1 MTSPGLPTALVVEI
15 PEAEPAVG
23 PLRDRLDPNAR
34 LGVPAHIT
42 VIYPFAPAEAI
53 DTAARQRLADLFGSI
68 FSFGFR
74 LDQVGW
80 FGQDVL
86 WLGPA
91 DPAPFRALTER
102 VVAEFPAYPPFEGR
116 FAEVIAHLTVGH
128 GQPVGD
134 LRAAEEVV
142 RAGLPIVATARAVT
156 LLTSEPGG
164 RWRRTARFSLGR

>member
-1 MTSPGLPTALVVEI
+1 MTSPGLPTALIVEI

-23 PLRDRLDPNAR
+23 QLRDRLDPNAR

-91 DPAPFRALTER
+91 DPAPFRVLTER
-102 VVAEFPAYPPFEGR
+102 VVAAFPAYPPFEGR
-116 FAEVIAHLTVGH
+116 FSEVVVHLTVGQ
-128 GQPVGD
+128 GGPVGE
-134 LRAAEEVV
+134 LRSAEEAV
-142 RAGLPIVATARAVT
+142 RPRLPIDGTVRAVT
-156 LLTSEPGG
+156 LLTSEADG
-164 RWRRTARFSLGR
+164 RWRRRATFSLGW

>member
-1 MTSPGLPTALVVEI
+1 MTSPGLPTALIVEI

-91 DPAPFRALTER
+91 DPAPFQALTER
-102 VVAEFPAYPPFEGR
+102 VAAEFPAYPPFEGR
-116 FAEVIAHLTVGH
+116 FAEVVVHLTVGQ
-128 GQPVGD
+128 GGPVGE
-134 LRAAEEVV
+134 LRAAEEAV
-142 RAGLPIVATARAVT
+142 RPRLPIDGAVRAVT
-156 LLTSEPGG
+156 LLASEPGG
-164 RWRRTARFSLGR
+164 RWRRRATFSLGW

>member
-23 PLRDRLDPNAR
+23 PLRDRLDANAR

-53 DTAARQRLADLFGSI
+53 DRVARQRLADLFGSI

-91 DPAPFRALTER
+91 DPAPFQALTER
-102 VVAEFPAYPPFEGR
+102 VAAEFPAYPPFEGR
-116 FAEVIAHLTVGH
+116 FAELVVHLTVGH
-128 GQPVGD
+128 GQPVAA
-134 LRAAEEVV
+134 LRAAEEAV
-142 RAGLPIVATARAVT
+142 RPQLPIDGAVRAVT
-156 LLTSEPGG
+156 LLTSEPDG
-164 RWRRTARFSLGR
+164 RWRRRARFSLGW